1 MLLEDFLAKIRN
13 QKMDHYKRWWCS
25 QNHKRRSVLR
35 RSLARGPVLRPPG
48 MDITLCTLT
57 AAGTEQRP
65 SPWRHCQSHLRTL
78 HVGAAAAATKI
89 IPLLLAPDSRSKS
102 GTFDWLS
109 LDQKSEHWQPQR
121 LERDALGFLAFT
133 VEDRFLLTPMFR
145 EFLKHRREVRY

>member
-13 QKMDHYKRWWCS
+13 QKMDNYKRWWCS

-35 RSLARGPVLRPPG
+35 SSLARGPVLRPPG
-48 MDITLCTLT
+48 TDIAVCART
-57 AAGTEQRP
+57 APGTEQRP
-65 SPWRHCQSHLRTL
+65 PPRRHCQAHLRTL
-78 HVGAAAAATKI
+78 HVGAGAAASKM
-89 IPLLLAPDSRSKS
+89 IPLLPAPDSRSKS

-145 EFLKHRREVRY
+145 QFLKHRREVRY